1 MGVSSLSEFR
11 ERAGHLLP
19 RIPRN
24 SPPQGRTEFSGLND
38 LLQYLID
45 RDREEKQSKAAAA
58 AVAESKLR

>member
-11 ERAGHLLP
+11 ERAGNLLP

-24 SPPQGRTEFSGLND
+24 NPPQGRTEFTGLND
-38 LLQYLID
+38 LLQYLVD

-58 AVAESKLR
+58 AASESKLR